1 MKRIGLIKIHM
12 LLASFVFPV
21 AFMFLVTGALYTWG
35 VKGGYNETIYLV
47 ELQAPLVKDAS
58 LLEGIVRKELDERGV
73 EHPSGGA
80 KIKSGGVSFK
90 LEWTGSKRDIVLE
103 PTDQIDRAQLTIKET
118 TWYRNLVQLHKAKGG
133 ESFKFYAAF
142 LSAALFLIL
151 FTGFTLAVQMPKYKF
166 QSLLSAA
173 LGLGVFA
180 MFVLVS

>member
-1 MKRIGLIKIHM
+1 MD
-12 LLASFVFPV
+12 
-21 AFMFLVTGALYTWG
+21 
-35 VKGGYNETIYLV
+35 
-47 ELQAPLVKDAS
+47 LQAPPTKDLS
-58 LLEGIVRKELDERGV
+58 LLEGLVRKELDERGV
-73 EHPSGGA
+73 KHPSGEA

-142 LSAALFLIL
+142 LSAAL
-151 FTGFTLAVQMPKYKF
+151 
-166 QSLLSAA
+166 
-173 LGLGVFA
+173 GLGVFA